1 MVQSAR
7 RKLEEERD
15 FGSTVLGSLWASE
28 KTRWTAVEA
37 LLAWVEEA
45 DKCDAPFDLFVL
57 AMAGDD
63 QFCTSLANNLEKS
76 VSLLR
81 SGFMRIS
88 EIVRPSATEI
98 FGVVDIEQ
106 VPLHAILERLE
117 TWARGVD
124 EFNDW
129 VSARDALSNL
139 VSMKMDMIAEGL
151 KDGSIGPLKAC
162 L

>member
-1 MVQSAR
+1 M
-7 RKLEEERD
+7 
-15 FGSTVLGSLWASE
+15 WASE

-57 AMAGDD
+57 ATAGDD

-76 VSLLR
+76 VSVLC
-81 SGFMRIS
+81 SAFMRIS

-98 FGVVDIEQ
+98 FGIADIEQ
-106 VPLHAILERLE
+106 VPLQAVLERLE
-117 TWARGVD
+117 AWAKGVD

-129 VSARDALSNL
+129 AAQEMRLAISCR
-139 VSMKMDMIAEGL
+139 
-151 KDGSIGPLKAC
+151 
-162 L
+162 